1 MNKIVTINAVKSC
14 IQSECAAA
22 VKRGMAVAEVKSAML
37 ANYGTNGKIADA
49 TLRDQLTLWGY
60 DVRPDADRDAVRS
73 AENMHAAH
81 DLVETALALGA

>member
-1 MNKIVTINAVKSC
+1 
-14 IQSECAAA
+14 
-22 VKRGMAVAEVKSAML
+22 ML
-37 ANYGTNGKIADA
+37 ANYGTNGKIEDA

-81 DLVETALALGA
+81 DLVETALTLGA